1 MNKKAMIIPLLIFL
15 VNVVLAAS
23 CLLYKFYWP
32 IGAPGDPNAILPQ
45 DEGHALIN
53 HTGTAV
59 SFGLDYIAIV
69 KENGE
74 LWIWSM
80 DSVPSTQDEPFC
92 RFGKT
97 WKLADH
103 VADAVHVGTD
113 TNGKRGAFL
122 CVLYE
127 DMSLWAWDI
136 STYREGNREIPS
148 SHFEQT
154 PEKVME
160 GVSAIMAN
168 GLRSSSFWALKTD
181 GSLWTVWR
189 KRAQTESS
197 FEFEY
202 REYAFERKMEKVHAV
217 WVNPVY
223 NTQIY
228 VLRESGAL
236 FGFGENARGQLG
248 VGFEYGNAKHVYMKY
263 PARIAN
269 SIVYVIPQS
278 EESEIHMHTMA
289 IKKDRSLWMWGRDI
303 IFEPDSTAA
312 QYASEY
318 SSFSNKPVKIMEDVA
333 FGAMGVNHCLV
344 VKQDGSL
351 WAWGYNDAGQAGV
364 GHSGSVKT
372 PQRIMEHVVSV
383 AASNRHS
390 LAVQADGSLWAWGDN
405 EVGQLGTG
413 DTKSR
418 TSPTKIMEDVNS
430 VFVTST
436 LNAAVKRDG
445 SVWIWGNAAISPG
458 SFVDEENS
466 ILKPVCILR

>member
-1 MNKKAMIIPLLIFL
+1 MKKKALIIPLLIFL
-15 VNVVLAAS
+15 AIIALAIS
-23 CLLYKFYWP
+23 CLLYKFYWL
-32 IGAPGDPNAILPQ
+32 IDTPGDPNAVLPQ
-45 DEGHALIN
+45 DEGLALTN

-59 SFGLDYIAIV
+59 SFGLGYIAIV
-69 KENGE
+69 KESGE
-74 LWIWSM
+74 LWICGM
-80 DSVPSTQDEPFC
+80 DSTPSTQDELFC
-92 RFGKT
+92 GFGKA

-113 TNGKRGAFL
+113 TDAEGGAFL
-122 CVLYE
+122 CILYE

-136 STYREGNREIPS
+136 SADRDGNREISS
-148 SHFEQT
+148 SHFEREPT
-154 PEKVME
+154 KVME

-168 GLRSSSFWALKTD
+168 GLCSPSFLALKTD
-181 GSLWTVWR
+181 GSLWEVWR
-189 KRAQTESS
+189 KRVQTASS
-197 FEFEY
+197 AEY
-202 REYAFERKMEKVHAV
+202 REFAFERKMEKVHAA

-223 NTQIY
+223 NTQTY

-236 FGFGENARGQLG
+236 FGFGENALGQLG
-248 VGFEYGNAKHVYMKY
+248 VGFESGNAKHVPLEY

-269 SIVYVIPQS
+269 SIVSVIPQA
-278 EESEIHMHTMA
+278 EGSEIHMHTMA

-303 IFEPDSTAA
+303 IFEPYSAA
-312 QYASEY
+312 VQYAPGN
-318 SSFSNKPVKIMEDVA
+318 SSFSNRPVKVMDDVA
-333 FGAMGVNHCLV
+333 FGAMGVNHSLA

-390 LAVQADGSLWAWGDN
+390 LAVRADGSLWAWGDN

-418 TSPTKIMEDVNS
+418 TSPIKIMEEAS
-430 VFVTST
+430 CVFVAST
-436 LNAAVKRDG
+436 LNAAVKWDG
-445 SVWIWGNAAISPG
+445 SVWIWGNAGIYPG

-466 ILKPVCILR
+466 ILKPVCILH